1 LIVLHLSRPAHAREN
16 MVPDPKHG
24 ILKTHGSK
32 SGSRARAAWNEANL
46 AENEHIKAELHATKI
61 DEPKTPYHA
70 PIDDD
75 IGEMSHPDCLL
86 PASFVYSLS
95 YAEVSCRDGAT

>member
-1 LIVLHLSRPAHAREN
+1 VFHLFRPAHAADN

-75 IGEMSHPDCLL
+75 IGRVFHPDCLL
-86 PASFVYSLS
+86 RALLAYSLRH
-95 YAEVSCRDGAT
+95 AEVTCRDGAT